1 MKLSKRYL
9 FPGILSV
16 IIIGTLCGYF
26 YLNQSHRNIQEEEV
40 SYTLTSS
47 ELEESFR
54 NSEAHAR
61 IADQVIRTQGKIT
74 VVGEKSL
81 TLDDKVEVR
90 FISKLPDSL
99 KKGNEVGIKG
109 RCVGY
114 DDLLQVVKVDQ
125 AKLIEPF

>member
-9 FPGILSV
+9 LPGIFSV
-16 IIIGTLCGYF
+16 IIIGVLCGYF

-40 SYTLTSS
+40 RYTLTSS
-47 ELEESFR
+47 ALYEGFR
-54 NSEAHAR
+54 NSESQSK

-74 VVGEKSL
+74 AVDEKSL
-81 TLDDKVEVR
+81 TLDNKVEAR
-90 FISKLPDSL
+90 FITKLPDSL
-99 KKGNEVGIKG
+99 KRGSEVSIKG

-125 AKLIEPF
+125 ATLADPF